1 MLRRK
6 IEKEMKRWLD
16 KSNKALLVTGA
27 RQVGK
32 TFIIRSV
39 LKEAGMDYVEYNLIE
54 EQNVVKILG
63 SSENVDDLV
72 LKLSLYS
79 QKKLTAGKT
88 VIFFDEIQEFPEI
101 ITKIKFM
108 VEDGRFRYILSGSL
122 LGVELKNIHSA
133 PVGSLET
140 ITMFPLDF
148 EEFLQIA
155 NLPDGLLDT
164 LHHCFTE
171 CLPVDQIIHD
181 RMLRLFN
188 LYLIIGGM
196 PAAVDAYVRTNDME
210 EVMREHRD
218 IALQYKNDFTK
229 YESQNKR
236 LLLTRVYD
244 LIPSELNS
252 KNNRFK
258 LASVDKTIRIDRNE
272 NTFIWLTEAGV
283 AIPVCNVT
291 APTFPLELNKKSS
304 FFKLFLSDVGMLTT
318 QYGRMTKLRIIEN
331 EGGVNEGAIY
341 ENVVAQELI
350 AHGFTPFYYQSKR
363 TGENDFIIEYH
374 DAALPIEIKSGKGYK
389 AHVALDNILSV
400 KEYEIP
406 RAFVFCRG
414 NVSTAERISYF
425 PIYMLMFLANP
436 NPDKTLIPLTGFVF

>member
-1 MLRRK
+1 MLQRK
-6 IEKEMKRWLD
+6 IEKELKRWLD

-32 TFIIRSV
+32 TFIIRSF
-39 LKEAGMDYVEYNLIE
+39 LKNAGMDYVEYNLIAE
-54 EQNVVKILG
+54 ENVVKILD
-63 SSENVDDLV
+63 SAEDVNDLV

-79 QKKLTAGKT
+79 QKRLIGGKT

-122 LGVELKNIHSA
+122 LGVELKNIRSA

-140 ITMFPLDF
+140 LTMFPLDF

-164 LHHCFTE
+164 LRHCFSE
-171 CLPVDQIIHD
+171 CTSVDPIIHE

-210 EVMREHRD
+210 EVMREHQS
-218 IALQYKNDFTK
+218 IALQYKSDFTK
-229 YESQNKR
+229 YESQNKK

-252 KNNRFK
+252 KNSRFK
-258 LASVDKTIRIDRNE
+258 LTSIDKTARIDRNE
-272 NTFIWLTEAGV
+272 NTFAWLTEAGV
-283 AIPVCNVT
+283 AIPVYNVT
-291 APTFPLELNKKSS
+291 APTFPLELNVKSS

-318 QYGRMTKLRIIEN
+318 LYGRMTKLRIVEN
-331 EGGVNEGAIY
+331 ERGVNEGAIY
-341 ENVVAQELI
+341 ENVAAQELL

-363 TGENDFIIEYH
+363 TGENDFIIEYD
-374 DAALPIEIKSGKGYK
+374 DAALPIEIKSGKDYMT
-389 AHVALDNILSV
+389 HVALDNFMSIR
-400 KEYEIP
+400 EYDIP
-406 RAFVFCRG
+406 SAFVFCRG
-414 NVSTAERISYF
+414 NVSKAGRICYF
-425 PIYMLMFLANP
+425 PMYMLMFLTNS
-436 NPDKTLIPLTGFVF
+436 NPDKTVISLDNYTF